1 MSDDQ
6 EQQQQQQRHQHR
18 QQQQQQQQDQQ
29 YYAQMQQYQQSL
41 QNDSHSVILVTA
53 GYDNTVRFWEAL
65 SGICSK
71 TIKHPDS
78 VRIPLTFFPL
88 FSNYHFN

>member
-1 MSDDQ
+1 M
-6 EQQQQQQRHQHR
+6 
-18 QQQQQQQQDQQ
+18 Q
-29 YYAQMQQYQQSL
+29 YEQSL

-78 VRIPLTFFPL
+78 VSKYIIDNR
-88 FSNYHFN
+88 

>member
-1 MSDDQ
+1 MTE
-6 EQQQQQQRHQHR
+6 EQQQQQKEQQKQKQQHNDQQND
-18 QQQQQQQQDQQ
+18 QQQQQYDT
-29 YYAQMQQYQQSL
+29 
-41 QNDSHSVILVTA
+41 HSVILVTA

-78 VRIPLTFFPL
+78 VRYIF
-88 FSNYHFN
+88 YEW

>member
-1 MSDDQ
+1 MSEEQQ
-6 EQQQQQQRHQHR
+6 EQQKQKQKQQDQQQDQQQQ
-18 QQQQQQQQDQQ
+18 QQ

-78 VRIPLTFFPL
+78 VCNFYYF
-88 FSNYHFN
+88 

>member
-1 MSDDQ
+1 MSDKRNQQQEQQQKQKHKNQQQQEQ
-6 EQQQQQQRHQHR
+6 EQQQQ
-18 QQQQQQQQDQQ
+18 QQ

-78 VRIPLTFFPL
+78 VSKLTL
-88 FSNYHFN
+88 CERHFVS

>member
-1 MSDDQ
+1 MSKEEKQQ
-6 EQQQQQQRHQHR
+6 EGGE
-18 QQQQQQQQDQQ
+18 QQQQQQQQ
-29 YYAQMQQYQQSL
+29 YYAQYQQSL

-78 VRIPLTFFPL
+78 VK
-88 FSNYHFN
+88 